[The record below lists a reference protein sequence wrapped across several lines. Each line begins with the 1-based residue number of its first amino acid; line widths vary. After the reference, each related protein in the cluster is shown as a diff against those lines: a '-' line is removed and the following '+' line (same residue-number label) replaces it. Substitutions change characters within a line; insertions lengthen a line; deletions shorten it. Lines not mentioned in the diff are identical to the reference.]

1 MIILDG
7 VGCGELPDADEFGD
21 AGSNTLGN
29 LSRAM
34 GQLDL
39 PNLEKLGLGRIIPI
53 RGMKEVDN
61 PLASYGKM
69 AELSPAKDSTV
80 GHWELMGCSVEEPF
94 PVYPD
99 GFPVDL
105 VDELSAATG
114 MKFIG
119 NKPASGTEIIAELG
133 EEHLETGALILY
145 TSADSVLQIAAHE
158 GKIPLTDLYR
168 YCGIARKIMTGKHA
182 VSRVIARP
190 FIGVPGKFDRTS
202 NRHDFSLPPYRET
215 VLDLLQKSGVKTISV
230 GKVSDLFCGQGI
242 DTSNPTR
249 SNLEGIE
256 KTIQLSRE
264 LDSGFIF
271 TNLVDFDM
279 LWGHRNSPERF
290 YVGLCEF
297 DSQLPQIMDTL
308 NEGDLLIMTADHGVD
323 PTTESTDHSRE
334 YVPLLAWMPG
344 MKKGKNLGIRNTFA
358 DAGATI
364 ANYFGIDGTGEG
376 ESFLSSVVNY

>member
-105 VDELSAATG
+105 VEELSAATG

>member
-344 MKKGKNLGIRNTFA
+344 MKKGKNLGIRKTFA

>member
-105 VDELSAATG
+105 VEELSAATG

-344 MKKGKNLGIRNTFA
+344 MKKGKNLGIRKTFA